1 MKLVIQ
7 RVNKASVSVDGQ
19 LISEIGKGLLVLVG
33 IGNVD
38 ENTDAVYLSK
48 KLLTLR
54 LFDNDDTGRSWDKNV
69 KDKNY
74 DILLGIIFY
83 RYSIIFINNLFY
95 FKK

>member
-74 DILLGIIFY
+74 DILLGIIF
-83 RYSIIFINNLFY
+83 IDTQLFINNLFY

>member
-74 DILLGIIFY
+74 DILLGIIF
-83 RYSIIFINNLFY
+83 IDTQLFINNLFY
-95 FKK
+95 F